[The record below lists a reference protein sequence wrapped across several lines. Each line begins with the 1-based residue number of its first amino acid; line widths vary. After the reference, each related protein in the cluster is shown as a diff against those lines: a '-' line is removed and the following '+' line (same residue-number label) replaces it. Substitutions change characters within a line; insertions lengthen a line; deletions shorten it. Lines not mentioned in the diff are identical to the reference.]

1 MTLAEQA
8 RHLKSRGRRLRRG
21 RKAGRR
27 GRRHL
32 PPLILMTDEARHI
45 DAEAAVRDLPRGSA
59 VILRHYG
66 IENRRALAARL
77 ARLCRRR
84 GVKLLI
90 AADARLAAEVGAHGV
105 HLPEHLARR
114 FARHRWRR
122 GGRRPGWLLTSAAH
136 SLAALHLAARLRA
149 DAALLSPV
157 FATASHPRATPLGPL
172 RFSAWAR
179 KSPLPVYA
187 LGGVTAAN
195 ARRLKG
201 SGAAGIAGI
210 GGLAGATA
218 NRRRN
223 VR

>member
-1 MTLAEQA
+1 
-8 RHLKSRGRRLRRG
+8 
-21 RKAGRR
+21 
-27 GRRHL
+27 
-32 PPLILMTDEARHI
+32 MTDEARHM
-45 DAEAAVRDLPRGSA
+45 DAEAAICGLPRGSA
-59 VILRHYG
+59 VIFRHYG
-66 IENRRALAARL
+66 VKNRRALAQRL

-84 GVKLLI
+84 GMKLLI
-90 AADARLAAEVGAHGV
+90 AGDARLAAEVGAHGV

-122 GGRRPGWLLTSAAH
+122 GARRPGWLLTSAAH
-136 SLAALHLAARLRA
+136 SFAALHLAGRLRA

-157 FATASHPRATPLGPL
+157 FASASHPRATPLGPL

-187 LGGVTAAN
+187 LGGITAAN

-210 GGLAGATA
+210 GGLSGAA
-218 NRRRN
+218 SDKRRK